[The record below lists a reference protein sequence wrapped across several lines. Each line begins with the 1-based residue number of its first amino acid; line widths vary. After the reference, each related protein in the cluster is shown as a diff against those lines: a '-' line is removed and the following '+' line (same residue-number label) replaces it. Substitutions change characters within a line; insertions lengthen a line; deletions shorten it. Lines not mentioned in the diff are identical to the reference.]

1 MGFNDQRYFF
11 ISGIISFV
19 IFTLLLVLIGYSII
33 STTKI
38 EQFALTQSQYVS
50 ISLDIATP
58 QPDTEPKAEVQQQV
72 PDVVPTPVSEVK
84 QEVQPPQAVP
94 EISDL
99 FSSVK
104 PQKIQKKEDDS
115 AKRVEALSAL
125 ERQMTN
131 RGQNTPQLAEK
142 VKNTALAKP
151 SVKIIA
157 NSGSTGPLVNEYHAK
172 IQALI
177 YSNYYPP
184 SGSQG
189 QSARIRIQVDAS
201 GKLTGYRVLAYS
213 GNSAFNGEVDWLR
226 DRLHG
231 IAFPKH
237 PDGKDTVIEIILTAK
252 E

>member
-11 ISGIISFV
+11 ISGIISFS
-19 IFTLLLVLIGYSII
+19 FFALILIAFGYTMITSE
-33 STTKI
+33 KI

-58 QPDTEPKAEVQQQV
+58 EPMAE
-72 PDVVPTPVSEVK
+72 PLPEVSEVTPSPDK
-84 QEVQPPQAVP
+84 APEPVPEKVP

-104 PQKIQKKEDDS
+104 PEKIQQKEDES
-115 AKRVEALSAL
+115 VKRLEVLSAL
-125 ERQMTN
+125 EQKMAN
-131 RGQNTPQLAEK
+131 RAQKTPQLADK
-142 VKNTALAKP
+142 VKNTSLAKP
-151 SVKIIA
+151 SIKIIA

-189 QSARIRIQVDAS
+189 QTARIRINVNAS
-201 GKLTGYRVLAYS
+201 GKLTAFRVLAYS
-213 GNSAFNGEVDWLR
+213 GNSSFNSEVDWLK
-226 DRLHG
+226 DRLRNVM
-231 IAFPKH
+231 FPLH
-237 PDGKDTVIEIILTAK
+237 PDGKDTVLEIILTAK